1 MNRKSGIIVITILAL
16 LIGLIISIQIGT
28 TASSDIGGLIPV
40 AKARGLEQELRDLRV
55 EKEAIMQE
63 YLELESRMKEIEE
76 KTLSEDALLQ
86 AATKE
91 LER

>member
-76 KTLSEDALLQ
+76 KTLSEDALLDR
-86 AATKE
+86 KSVV
-91 LER
+91 